1 MTALLHPDLLRGR
14 NVFVSGGGSGV
25 NLAIARECAAV
36 GANIAICGRT
46 EATLV
51 TAVAELEAYGVRAV
65 HAVADV
71 RDAEA
76 VDRALGV
83 AAEALGPMDGVV
95 CGAAGN
101 FLSPAESISTNG
113 FRAVVDIDLLGSFHC
128 ARAAFSQLTE
138 TRGSLLFVSG
148 GQSQMPF
155 LHQAHV
161 SAAKAGVDQL
171 MRTLALEWGPL
182 GIRSNSIVPGPVEG
196 TEGMRRLA
204 ETAGAEVWAGMV
216 PLGRFARQD
225 EIGRMAAMLVSPL
238 ASFVNGA
245 QIVVDG
251 GMAMSGSAAFNGA
264 VLKAAEPDHL
274 TR

>member
-1 MTALLHPDLLRGR
+1 MHELLPPDLLQGR

-25 NLAIARECAAV
+25 NLAIAEACAAL

-46 EATLV
+46 ESKLVSATETLS
-51 TAVAELEAYGVRAV
+51 TYGVKTAF
-65 HAVADV
+65 AVADV
-71 RDAEA
+71 RDEVA
-76 VDRALGV
+76 VHDFFETGASQI
-83 AAEALGPMDGVV
+83 GPADVVV

-101 FLSPAESISTNG
+101 FLAPAETISTNG
-113 FRAVVDIDLLGSFHC
+113 FRAVMDIDLLGSFHV
-128 ARAAFSQLTE
+128 AKAGFDQLRESQGTV
-138 TRGSLLFVSG
+138 LFVSG

-182 GIRSNSIVPGPVEG
+182 GIRVNSIVPGPVSG

-204 ETAGAEVWAGMV
+204 ATAGEDTWAAMV
-216 PLGRFARQD
+216 PLGRFAEQE
-225 EIGRMAAMLVSPL
+225 EIGRMAAVLVSPI

-245 QIVVDG
+245 QVVVDG
-251 GMAMSGSAAFNGA
+251 GMVLSGSSGFNQA
-264 VLKAAEPDHL
+264 VLRAAS
-274 TR
+274 TSSVT